1 MATVQTLDWNKIIT
15 RGLVAG
21 IIGGILIDAFLYVA
35 TMMPQHAPITM
46 IWQFVA
52 SAAIG
57 KSAFA
62 NPNSAWLG
70 LLMHFVIS
78 IAWGIAFSYVAH
90 TRAQVAEHPY
100 LSGVVF
106 GVIVMVIMDI
116 VTMAAN
122 VMAPITAMSL
132 VMGLIAHC
140 VFFGLPVSLYVSR
153 AIRS

>member
-1 MATVQTLDWNKIIT
+1 MATVQALDWNKVIT
-15 RGLVAG
+15 RGLIAG

-35 TMMPQHAPITM
+35 TIMPQHLPITVM
-46 IWQFVA
+46 WQFVA

-57 KSAFA
+57 KGAFA
-62 NPNSAWLG
+62 NPNSVWLG

-78 IAWGIAFSYVAH
+78 IAWGCAFSYVAQ
-90 TRAQVAEHPY
+90 TRAQIPAHPY
-100 LSGVVF
+100 LSGIVF

-122 VMAPITAMSL
+122 VMQPITVMSL

-140 VFFGLPVSLYVSR
+140 VFFGLPVSLYISR
-153 AIRS
+153 AIRT